1 MADVDTSGSA
11 DKRHKGTRSKKLST
25 RVDMTPMC
33 DVAFLLIF
41 FFMITTTLQR
51 QKTMNLF
58 LPHDV
63 KDQEQQNK
71 VKESQALTILM
82 AQDNNLYY
90 YYGIGQEAAK
100 DPAGKVVKSSYTLKG
115 GIGDV
120 IADKWKSVI
129 QNSGGRDSMVVII
142 KPTKQATYEN
152 VVSILDDMN
161 IYEVKKY
168 ALVPA
173 TDNDKKLID
182 AKRKSAGLP
191 PLPQSPSTE
200 AGK

>member
-1 MADVDTSGSA
+1 MADMDVSASA
-11 DKRHKGTRSKKLST
+11 DKRHKGTRGKKLST

-33 DVAFLLIF
+33 DVGFLLIT
-41 FFMITTTLQR
+41 FFMLTTTLQR
-51 QKTMNLF
+51 AKTMNLY

-63 KDQEQQNK
+63 KDEEQQNK

-82 AQDNNLYY
+82 GKDNNLYY
-90 YYGIGQEAAK
+90 YYGIGTEAAK
-100 DPAGKVVKSSYTLKG
+100 DPANKIIKSSYTLKN

-120 IADKWKSVI
+120 ISDKWKSVI
-129 QNSGGRDSMVVII
+129 AGSAGKDSMVVII
-142 KPTKQATYEN
+142 KPTKDASYEN

-173 TDNDKKLID
+173 SVNDKKMID
-182 AKRKSAGLP
+182 LKLQALGQPAATPTK
-191 PLPQSPSTE
+191 
-200 AGK
+200 